1 MSLSTTYCGE
11 DRYITDK
18 VFALE
23 RAVHKFDDAFMRTRA
38 AGLIG
43 RMIELNEA
51 GYREVPAWAQK
62 KIRAFDPLL
71 CWRFD
76 FERNQFALDRF
87 NPELKIFHTISFW
100 TDRLTEGDVY
110 DAICQCR
117 KGDMQKAESPE
128 AYARQKEEEAAKI
141 EKANSDKATDKVLGV
156 VDSLTDRQIEQF
168 VKTEQAMHTGERIRP
183 YSDDAVTL
191 EHMDKSGAGLPA
203 PPRKPNNLKNR
214 RRTQ

>member
-1 MSLSTTYCGE
+1 LSYCGQE
-11 DRYITDK
+11 RYITDR
-18 VFALE
+18 VFAFD
-23 RAVHKFDDAFMRTRA
+23 AIIHKLDDVPMRLKASR
-38 AGLIG
+38 LVG
-43 RMIELNEA
+43 RLIELNEA

-87 NPELKIFHTISFW
+87 DAERKIFCTISYW

-110 DAICQCR
+110 DAICLCR
-117 KGDMQKAESPE
+117 KGDMQKADSPE
-128 AYARQKEEEAAKI
+128 DYIRQKDAEAAKI
-141 EKANSDKATDKVLGV
+141 EKANSDRATDKVLGV

-183 YSDDAVTL
+183 YSNDAVTL
-191 EHMDKSGAGLPA
+191 ERMEKSGAEIPA
-203 PPRKPNNLKNR
+203 PPLKPNNLKNR
-214 RRTQ
+214 RRTQK